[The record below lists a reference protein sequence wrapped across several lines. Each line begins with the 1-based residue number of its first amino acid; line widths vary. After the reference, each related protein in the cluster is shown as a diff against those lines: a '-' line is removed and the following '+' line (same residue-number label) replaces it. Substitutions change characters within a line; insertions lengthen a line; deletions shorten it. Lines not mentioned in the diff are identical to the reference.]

1 MSAITNP
8 PTHSTFDLP
17 LAVAEDRMADLRAGV
32 RSDRGPAVGAGP
44 GRLAQARTAL
54 GHRLI
59 ALGSA
64 LAVDEAR
71 DRRRSVA

>member
-1 MSAITNP
+1 MTTQH

-17 LAVAEDRMADLRAGV
+17 LAVAEDRMADLRASARPGTTSTSV
-32 RSDRGPAVGAGP
+32 T

-59 ALGSA
+59 AIGSA
-64 LAVDEAR
+64 LAVDEAGE
-71 DRRRSVA
+71 RRQSVA